1 MFQDLT
7 IMKAIIKADYERKV
21 KAFRSLPVEQ
31 KDIIAGDSMIAYLNL
46 NHYGLNDWINM
57 GIAGDTTQGLI
68 DRLDAIQRQN
78 PKRVI
83 ISMGS
88 NDLVLSNLNKEE
100 IVENM
105 RQIHLEISKSSEVFI
120 LSLTPINDKV
130 EIANHSY
137 IAGRKNEDILMIN
150 NMLNECFKDH
160 FIDVTTSLMNHD
172 HLLNELFTKD
182 GIHLNHEGYLIFT
195 EIIKK
200 RLKQSS

>member
-1 MFQDLT
+1 
-7 IMKAIIKADYERKV
+7 
-21 KAFRSLPVEQ
+21 
-31 KDIIAGDSMIAYLNL
+31 DSMIAYFNL
-46 NHYGLNDWINM
+46 NHYGFSDWSNM

-78 PKRVI
+78 PQRVI

-88 NDLVLSNLNKEE
+88 NDLVLSNLNKEK

-105 RQIHLEISKSSEVFI
+105 RQIHLEISKLSEVFI
-120 LSLTPINDKV
+120 LSLTPVNDKV

-150 NMLNECFKDH
+150 NMLNEEFKDH
-160 FIDVTTSLMNHD
+160 FIDVSTSLMNHQRM
-172 HLLNELFTKD
+172 LNEAFTKD
-182 GIHLNHEGYLIFT
+182 GIHLNQTGYHVFT

-200 RLKQSS
+200 RLKQTS

>member
-1 MFQDLT
+1 
-7 IMKAIIKADYERKV
+7 
-21 KAFRSLPVEQ
+21 
-31 KDIIAGDSMIAYLNL
+31 MIAYFNL
-46 NHYGLNDWINM
+46 NHYGFSDWSNM

-88 NDLVLSNLNKEE
+88 NDLVLSNLNKEK

-105 RQIHLEISKSSEVFI
+105 RQIHMEISKSSEVFI
-120 LSLTPINDKV
+120 LSLTPVNDKV

-150 NMLNECFKDH
+150 NKLNEEFKDH
-160 FIDVTTSLMNHD
+160 FIDVSTSLMNHQRM
-172 HLLNELFTKD
+172 LNEAFTKD